1 MNCLYACMY
10 ECMYE
15 LFVCMNVLFVCMCVY
30 VPGMVRSPD
39 AAPLNLTIGD
49 IYKDFSVNFS
59 LPIVSN
65 PISSNPVTTLEK
77 ENIRHTTRYND
88 VDLIGQATLADP
100 VGVIFR
106 SEETAPTIP
115 IKPIVRLGPPLRMYI
130 YVCMYVYMEVS
141 MYVCMYVCMYFIY
154 KDFIKCMYGMYV
166 CMYVVYSLLKPLNT
180 IRSLSKY
187 KNIEPPYS
195 STAAAAAD
203 GISGSGPHGDQ
214 QQQQQQQQPEEEE
227 ADADEEENSLY
238 IESALENVKHLMHVE
253 ESRGAGDRGSHSRQ
267 IQIQIE
273 EDTQQDTQ
281 ISEAAAGFSPPIVN
295 KELLDALLEQPEMDN
310 ADNTT
315 RAHNISLLKDAYR
328 SHTSSS
334 SSSSSQLTLDHP
346 LLSGSTSRDRILP
359 VSPDSA
365 NRSGTGLMCIYT
377 CIYTHIHEYIY
388 TN

>member
-166 CMYVVYSLLKPLNT
+166 CMYVCSILSIEAPQYYQVSFEVQKHRASLF
-180 IRSLSKY
+180 I
-187 KNIEPPYS
+187 
-195 STAAAAAD
+195 D
-203 GISGSGPHGDQ
+203 
-214 QQQQQQQQPEEEE
+214 
-227 ADADEEENSLY
+227 
-238 IESALENVKHLMHVE
+238 
-253 ESRGAGDRGSHSRQ
+253 
-267 IQIQIE
+267 
-273 EDTQQDTQ
+273 
-281 ISEAAAGFSPPIVN
+281 
-295 KELLDALLEQPEMDN
+295 
-310 ADNTT
+310 
-315 RAHNISLLKDAYR
+315 
-328 SHTSSS
+328 SSS
-334 SSSSSQLTLDHP
+334 SSGWYLWVRSARR
-346 LLSGSTSRDRILP
+346 STTTTTATTTGRRRSRR
-359 VSPDSA
+359 
-365 NRSGTGLMCIYT
+365 G
-377 CIYTHIHEYIY
+377 
-388 TN
+388 